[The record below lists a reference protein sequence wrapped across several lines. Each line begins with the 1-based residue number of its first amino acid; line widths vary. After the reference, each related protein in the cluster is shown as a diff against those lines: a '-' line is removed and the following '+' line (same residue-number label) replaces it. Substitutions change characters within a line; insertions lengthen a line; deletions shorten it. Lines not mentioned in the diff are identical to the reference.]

1 MDHKRADCNHG
12 LNLAHKQKMTVTGRK
27 YTNAGNEP
35 KHKWALRRPKDN
47 MGWKWPNG
55 IMGR

>member
-1 MDHKRADCNHG
+1 MKTAPSVLTGHKWADCNHG
-12 LNLAHKQKMTVTGRK
+12 LDLAHKQKMIVT
-27 YTNAGNEP
+27 
-35 KHKWALRRPKDN
+35 ALRRPKDN